1 MFNGLIESIQSG
13 GVNVIDTAI
22 NYRYQKS
29 ERVVGA
35 VLRYLLEKGYSREE
49 LFICS
54 KVGYISVNLL
64 MIWILDIY
72 FSQRKMQIEECQDKC

>member
-1 MFNGLIESIQSG
+1 MFNAIVESVESG

-35 VLRYLLEKGYSREE
+35 ALRYLLEKGYTRDE

-54 KVGYISVNLL
+54 KNGYVPV
-64 MIWILDIY
+64 
-72 FSQRKMQIEECQDKC
+72 

>member
-1 MFNGLIESIQSG
+1 MFNGLIESVMSG

-49 LFICS
+49 LFISS
-54 KVGYISVNLL
+54 KVGYISVKNLRGFPF
-64 MIWILDIY
+64 ID
-72 FSQRKMQIEECQDKC
+72 FFKRKMQIEECQGKC

>member
-1 MFNGLIESIQSG
+1 MSG

-49 LFICS
+49 LFISS
-54 KVGYISVNLL
+54 KVGYISVK
-64 MIWILDIY
+64 ILRENFPLFI
-72 FSQRKMQIEECQDKC
+72 FFQRKMRIEECQDKC

>member
-1 MFNGLIESIQSG
+1 MFNGLVESIQSG

-54 KVGYISVNLL
+54 KVGYISVKFVMTYVFILL
-64 MIWILDIY
+64 LKG
-72 FSQRKMQIEECQDKC
+72 RC